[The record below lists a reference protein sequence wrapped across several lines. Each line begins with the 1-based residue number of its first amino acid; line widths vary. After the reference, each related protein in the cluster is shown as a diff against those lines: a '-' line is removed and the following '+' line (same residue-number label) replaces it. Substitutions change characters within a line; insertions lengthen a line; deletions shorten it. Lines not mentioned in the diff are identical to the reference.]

1 MEREKILIC
10 TKALAQMETASF
22 FFFSLKRK
30 RYSEQLEA
38 APEKLLY
45 F

>member
-1 MEREKILIC
+1 
-10 TKALAQMETASF
+10 METASF

-38 APEKLLY
+38 APEKSTPL
-45 F
+45 